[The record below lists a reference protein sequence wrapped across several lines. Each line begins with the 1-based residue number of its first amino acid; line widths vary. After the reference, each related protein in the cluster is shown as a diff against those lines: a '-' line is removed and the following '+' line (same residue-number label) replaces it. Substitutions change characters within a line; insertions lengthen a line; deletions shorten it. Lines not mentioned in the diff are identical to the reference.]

1 MHICNFLSPIAG
13 RSAWKVVL
21 PIVAASLVAPSAALA
36 DHFGGSG
43 PFEGARSK
51 NWGVSVRNTIGSPV
65 AELREGMSSRLT
77 PGGNL
82 TRPPFGTGSLGLEVS
97 VYPGV
102 AAPPGES
109 KQEKVDFGNEVDFFG
124 DRIAAL
130 NEVGFHVFQT
140 GENVGYGGPTNMPN
154 IRFEIDPPT
163 MAFSFST
170 MVWVPGP
177 SPVTNAWSPYID
189 ATATGFWFFTGAF
202 GAAPPVCSQATPC
215 TFAAAKTKAGTATV
229 LSVLVGKGRDNMW
242 IGAVDGLRLND
253 TIYDFEAGGVA
264 ARDLDDDDDH
274 DDDDDDN

>member
-1 MHICNFLSPIAG
+1 MHICDFRSPTAG
-13 RSAWKVVL
+13 RSAWRVFL
-21 PIVAASLVAPSAALA
+21 PIVAAAFVAPSAALA
-36 DHFGGSG
+36 DHDDGSG
-43 PFEGARSK
+43 PYGGARSK

-82 TRPPFGTGSLGLEVS
+82 TRPPFGTGSLGLEVT

-102 AAPPGES
+102 AVPPGES
-109 KQEKVDFGNEVDFFG
+109 KQEKVDFGNEVDFYG

-154 IRFEIDPPT
+154 IRLEIDPPGPVIN
-163 MAFSFST
+163 FST

-177 SPVTNAWSPYID
+177 SPVINQWSPYID
-189 ATATGFWFFTGAF
+189 ATATGLWYFTGAF
-202 GAAPPVCSQATPC
+202 GLAPPVCSQASPC
-215 TFAAAKTKAGTATV
+215 PFAAAKAKAGTATV
-229 LSVLVGKGRDNMW
+229 FSVLVGKGRDNMW

-253 TIYDFEAGGVA
+253 TIYDFEAGGVVS
-264 ARDLDDDDDH
+264 RDIG
-274 DDDDDDN
+274 DDDDDDDDD